1 VVIVKKQKARTV
13 AIILASLL
21 LLTIL
26 TPTAFAN
33 SISADSLLQQ
43 SKKAVSDLERQWS
56 DTGFDNLTIALTSGV
71 EDVSLST
78 AQTLAL
84 IEVYNSIFKS
94 LQKQP
99 TTMSEHLQTLL
110 FNLEYELTNNEA
122 DALDEVN
129 LAVALMIP
137 EITEDTGGIN
147 DAIIK
152 NIENGKKSEIES
164 SCKKIFDLIANS
176 KDPSK
181 YEVFQEYL
189 VLMAVKRAI
198 SLTPEQVTPKDS
210 GNQSATDGP
219 SLSLGD
225 IGKVKTEG
233 VKGGSI
239 KEDTQGAQKGGS
251 IQIGGA
257 ETPTIDPTKEQS
269 WVLVSFQGSEDA
281 AYQKINAITEDD
293 KVGFSDIKQIA
304 NAMAMYAKENNIVF
318 YFIDDDNR
326 YMVSYGGE
334 LFIKEYTDAVM
345 TYEETIAYFNAF
357 GLVSVKFEKI

>member
-1 VVIVKKQKARTV
+1 MKKQKARTV

-71 EDVSLST
+71 KDVSLST

-99 TTMSEHLQTLL
+99 TTLSEHLQTLL

-164 SCKKIFDLIANS
+164 SCKKYLI
-176 KDPSK
+176 
-181 YEVFQEYL
+181 
-189 VLMAVKRAI
+189 
-198 SLTPEQVTPKDS
+198 
-210 GNQSATDGP
+210 
-219 SLSLGD
+219 
-225 IGKVKTEG
+225 
-233 VKGGSI
+233 
-239 KEDTQGAQKGGS
+239 
-251 IQIGGA
+251 
-257 ETPTIDPTKEQS
+257 
-269 WVLVSFQGSEDA
+269 
-281 AYQKINAITEDD
+281 
-293 KVGFSDIKQIA
+293 
-304 NAMAMYAKENNIVF
+304 
-318 YFIDDDNR
+318 
-326 YMVSYGGE
+326 
-334 LFIKEYTDAVM
+334 
-345 TYEETIAYFNAF
+345 
-357 GLVSVKFEKI
+357 